1 MMDPHTPHMPA
12 PQAADEALAQLRA
25 RVADPRAGAFDW
37 LAFGET
43 LLQASAPNR
52 AAQRDQQ
59 REALAALVRAYQ
71 LDASCDPTLLSTI
84 AQTAFVVRDWS
95 LVDSATAI
103 LLTQDPA
110 DVNALVWRAAT
121 VQQRNDFN
129 EAERLFREAV
139 RLVPGNPVAL
149 HKLALCV
156 KEQARFAEAETL
168 LRRVLEVSPHNA
180 HAQFDLSELEIR
192 SGRYADGWPHYESR
206 IAFGDDLNEAHR
218 ALAAISA
225 YWHGESLAGKTLVVC
240 GEQGN
245 GDCLWAVRFLPLL
258 AERAQRE
265 GGRVIF
271 GHDGPLRH
279 LFERMLPQGVTL
291 ETSLETQP
299 DFHCGLMSL
308 PLRLGVVDASGWGR
322 PYLSAEPQRAGL
334 WRTRVAQSAAAVAK
348 VGLVWNGN
356 PQHIRDMRRSVP
368 VEHLEPL
375 LTVPGITYFALSPGR
390 AATVEAWR
398 ARGVEIVDPTAQ
410 FEAGFDDVAALLANL
425 DLVVTIDSGPAHL
438 AGALGVPTCLMIDH
452 VSAWFWG
459 EETHHTPWYDSVE
472 LFRQPAIG
480 AWAPVLASVRERL
493 EALAAR

>member
-1 MMDPHTPHMPA
+1 VVIDAHILN
-12 PQAADEALAQLRA
+12 PQAANDALAQLRA
-25 RVADPRAGAFDW
+25 RVADPQACAADW
-37 LAFGET
+37 LAFGQA
-43 LLQASAPNR
+43 LQQTAGHSRAS
-52 AAQRDQQ
+52 QRDQQ

-71 LDASCDPTLLSTI
+71 LDASCDPALLSNI
-84 AQTAFVVRDWS
+84 AQTAFVARDWS

-103 LLTQDPA
+103 LLGQDA
-110 DVNALVWRAAT
+110 ANANALVWRAAA

-129 EAERLFREAV
+129 QAEHLLREAA
-139 RLVPGNPVAL
+139 RIVPGNPVAL

-168 LRRVLEVSPHNA
+168 LQHVLELSPHSA

-192 SGRYADGWPHYESR
+192 SGRYADGWSRYESR
-206 IAFGDDLNEAHR
+206 VAFGDDLNDARR

-225 YWHGESLAGKTLVVC
+225 YWQGESLAGKTLVVY

-258 AERAQRE
+258 AERARRE

-291 ETSLETQP
+291 ETRLDTQP
-299 DFHCGLMSL
+299 DLHCGLMSL
-308 PLRLGVVDASGWGR
+308 PLRLGIVDASGWGR
-322 PYLSAEPQRAGL
+322 AYLSADPQRAGL
-334 WRTRVAQSAAAVAK
+334 WRTRVGQSAASGPK

-356 PQHIRDMRRSVP
+356 PEHIRDTRRSVP
-368 VEHLEPL
+368 VEQIEPL

-390 AATVEAWR
+390 AVTVEAWR
-398 ARGVEIVDPTAQ
+398 AHGVEIVDPTAQ

-425 DLVVTIDSGPAHL
+425 DLIVTIDSGPAHL

-459 EETHHTPWYDSVE
+459 AQTRRTPWYDSVE

-480 AWAPVLASVRERL
+480 AWAPVLANVRARL